1 MKNNRISAIFSNTKK
16 KLITFVTGGDPD
28 FETSNKIVENLAI
41 SGADIIEIGMP
52 FSDPMAD
59 GPTIQLSSLRAIKN
73 GADLNKIFSICKS
86 FRKKNNITPLILM
99 GYYNVVYHFG
109 IDNFI
114 NACENVGVDG
124 LIIVDLQPEEDSELI
139 KKIQSK
145 NIDLIRLVTPTTNE
159 NRLKTILQNASGFL
173 YYVTITGI
181 TGQHSAEIKQLRQ
194 SILKVKKLST
204 LPVVAGFGI
213 KNATQVKEI
222 CSFSDGAVVGSSI
235 VKIIEENLENNKDL
249 ILPSISS
256 FVVNLKKGI
265 I

>member
-1 MKNNRISAIFSNTKK
+1 MNNRINAVFSNNKK

-28 FETSNKIVENLAI
+28 FETSKKIIKNLAA
-41 SGADIIEIGMP
+41 SNADIIEIGMP

-73 GADLNKIFSICKS
+73 GTDLNKIFSICES

-109 IDNFI
+109 VDNFI
-114 NACENVGVDG
+114 KSCEKVGIDG
-124 LIIVDLQPEEDSELI
+124 LIIVDLQPEEDSELF

-145 NIDLIRLVTPTTNE
+145 NIDLIRLVTPTTNKS
-159 NRLKTILQNASGFL
+159 RLITILKNASGFI

-181 TGQHSAEIKQLRQ
+181 TGQHSAEIEKLRQ
-194 SILKVKKLST
+194 SILKIKKLSH

-213 KNATQVKEI
+213 KNATQVKKI
-222 CSFSDGAVVGSSI
+222 CSFSDGVVVGSAI
-235 VKIIEENLENNKDL
+235 VKIIDENLERNKDS
-249 ILPSISS
+249 ILTNISN
-256 FVVNLKKGI
+256 FVIDLKKSI

>member
-1 MKNNRISAIFSNTKK
+1 MINNRIKNIFSNNKK

-28 FETSNKIVENLAI
+28 FETSKKIIENLAL

-59 GPTIQLSSLRAIKN
+59 GPTIQLSSLRAIQK
-73 GADLNKIFSICKS
+73 GIDLNNIFNICNF

-99 GYYNVVYHFG
+99 GYYNVIYHFG

-114 NACENVGVDG
+114 KSCEEVGVDG
-124 LIIVDLQPEEDSELI
+124 LIIVDLQPEEDSELFD
-139 KKIQSK
+139 KIQSK
-145 NIDLIRLVTPTTNE
+145 NIDLIRLVTPTTNK
-159 NRLKTILQNASGFL
+159 NRLKTILKKSSGFL

-181 TGQHSAEIKQLRQ
+181 TGQHSANIEKLNQ
-194 SILKVKKLST
+194 SINEVKKLTS

-213 KNATQVKEI
+213 KNSKQVKEI
-222 CSFSDGAVVGSSI
+222 CSFCDGVVIGSSI
-235 VKIIEENLENNKDL
+235 IKIIEENLEINKDS
-249 ILPSISS
+249 ILPKISK
-256 FVVNLKKGI
+256 FVIDLKRGI